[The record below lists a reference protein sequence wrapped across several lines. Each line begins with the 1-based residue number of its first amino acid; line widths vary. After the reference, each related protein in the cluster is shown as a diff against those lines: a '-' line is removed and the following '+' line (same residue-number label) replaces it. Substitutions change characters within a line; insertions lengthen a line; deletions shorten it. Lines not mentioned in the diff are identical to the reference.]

1 MKKFFLY
8 LLRAAGVA
16 LNHLATMLIVGELKS
31 DLIIFQETFNYTGL
45 LLGFYIVT
53 MVSR

>member
-16 LNHLATMLIVGELKS
+16 LYDMLITWELKS
-31 DLIIFQETFNYTGL
+31 DLIIFLETFYYTGL
-45 LLGFYIVT
+45 LLAFNIVT

>member
-16 LNHLATMLIVGELKS
+16 LYDMLITWELTS
-31 DLIIFQETFNYTGL
+31 DQIIFLETFYYTGL